1 MIGMPTKGRSVMADQ
16 DRSRR
21 RVRWVAVAAIFMVV
35 MPVAVASPA
44 GPVSASG
51 ASANAVVV
59 WDVNAQTAIWDVAGQ
74 QPSQVAGR
82 SFAMVSGAVYDAV
95 NAITGTRYQPY
106 LIAPRARGFESTDA
120 AVGAAA
126 HGVLQGLFPQQQQRL
141 QAQYEQWLAGIP
153 NGRAKQAGIA
163 VGEQTAAAMIA
174 ARRDDGAFGD
184 QLWSAG
190 TEPGQWRPTPPG
202 FANSGAWFA
211 YLKPFLIPDR
221 AMFRTQG
228 PPALSSRA
236 YARDLNE
243 VQRVGSATST
253 TRTPDQTA
261 AARWWHDRQ
270 APGWDIK
277 RQLATS
283 QGLSVLQTARM
294 FAMVDITSTDAAV
307 ACNDEREHWGF
318 WRPVTAVQLADTDG
332 NPRTT
337 ADPNWTPLL
346 VTPAQPDYPSGNTC
360 GTGARMAAYRW
371 FFGTDRI
378 PFSAYSVDAGTTREF
393 RSFSQATAEVIEAR
407 IWAGIHFRTA
417 GVSGARL
424 GQAVAD
430 HIARRHFRPQR

>member
-1 MIGMPTKGRSVMADQ
+1 MAGQ

-21 RVRWVAVAAIFMVV
+21 CARGVAVAAMLALVV
-35 MPVAVASPA
+35 PVAVASPV

-51 ASANAVVV
+51 ASVNAAVV
-59 WDVNAQTAIWDVAGQ
+59 WDGYAQTAIWDVAGQ
-74 QPSQVAGR
+74 QPAQVAGR

-95 NAITGTRYQPY
+95 NAIAGTPYQPY
-106 LIAPRARGFESTDA
+106 LVAPRAWGFESTDA

-126 HGVLQGLFPQQQQRL
+126 HRVLQALFPEQQQRL
-141 QAQYEQWLAGIP
+141 QAQYELWLAGIAD
-153 NGRAKQAGIA
+153 GRAKRGGIA
-163 VGEQTAAAMIA
+163 VGEQAAAAMIA
-174 ARRDDGAFGD
+174 ARQDDGAFGD
-184 QLWSAG
+184 QMWSVG
-190 TEPGQWRPTPPG
+190 TEPGEWRPTPPA

-211 YLKPFLIPDR
+211 YMKPFLIPNP

-243 VQRVGSATST
+243 IQRVGSATST
-253 TRTPDQTA
+253 TRTADQTD
-261 AARWWHDRQ
+261 AARWWHDRKS
-270 APGWDIK
+270 PNWEIK

-283 QGLSVLQTARM
+283 QRLSVLQTARM
-294 FAMVDITSTDAAV
+294 FAMDDITATDAAV
-307 ACNDEREHWGF
+307 ACNNDREHFSF

-332 NPRTT
+332 NPRTQ

-360 GTGARMAAYRW
+360 GTSARMAAYRL

-378 PFSAYSVDAGTTREF
+378 PFSADSVDTGTTRHF

-407 IWAGIHFRTA
+407 IWGGIHFRTA
-417 GVSGARL
+417 DVNGAEL

-430 HIARRHFRPQR
+430 YIAQHHFQPHR